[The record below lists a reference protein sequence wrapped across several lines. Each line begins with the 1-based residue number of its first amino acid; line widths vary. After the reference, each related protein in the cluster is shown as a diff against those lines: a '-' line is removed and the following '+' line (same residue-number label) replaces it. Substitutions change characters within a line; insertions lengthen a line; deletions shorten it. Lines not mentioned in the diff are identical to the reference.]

1 MARETNQDAG
11 RQQEA
16 VKSNQFVPSPTHD
29 TSHLSD
35 ARHAR
40 HSPHPEDRSPG
51 REEK

>member
-1 MARETNQDAG
+1 MARETDQDAG

-16 VKSNQFVPSPTHD
+16 VKSNQFVPSPTDD

-40 HSPHPEDRSPG
+40 HSPRPDDRLPR